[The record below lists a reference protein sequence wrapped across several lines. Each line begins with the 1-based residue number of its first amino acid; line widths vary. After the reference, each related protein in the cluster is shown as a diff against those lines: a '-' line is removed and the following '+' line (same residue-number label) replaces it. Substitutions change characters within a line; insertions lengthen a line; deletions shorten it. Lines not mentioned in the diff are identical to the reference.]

1 MPHTPRPHVF
11 TTVPS
16 VSALLHK
23 QPKGVPG
30 YTVAQLV
37 SRRRIANVNES
48 RVVNMVPLV
57 NLDCLCFVVIF
68 SSSGVLHSLMMMTR
82 LDLFCREQLDLL
94 SAKRWITYARDLT
107 DAFGNLSRSVITKA

>member
-11 TTVPS
+11 NTVPS
-16 VSALLHK
+16 VSVLLHK
-23 QPKGVPG
+23 QPKGVLG

-37 SRRRIANVNES
+37 SRRLIANVNES
-48 RVVNMVPLV
+48 GVGNMGPLV
-57 NLDCLCFVVIF
+57 NRDGFCFVVVVF

-82 LDLFCREQLDLL
+82 LDLFYREQLDLF

-107 DAFGNLSRSVITKA
+107 HPALSHANGAL